1 MTLTAVHAASYRRGV
16 VNAICISR
24 AAGAGGEEIG
34 HAVADRLGFRY
45 IDEEIID
52 LAAQRGELDVGTVS
66 SAEERRSMVRRF
78 VEATA
83 SSASVLARSYPGD
96 SAAYVLVETLGESPR
111 RLIRE
116 AIDETAREGNVVI
129 MAHAA
134 SHALAGQPGTL
145 RILVTGSPQRRAN
158 RLVTDGLS
166 ADEST
171 NSVKSSDKARA
182 QYLQRFYG
190 IDQELPTHYDLV
202 VNTDN
207 LAVEQAADAILAV
220 AATP

>member
-1 MTLTAVHAASYRRGV
+1 VTLTTVHTASYRRGV
-16 VNAICISR
+16 ANAICISR

-34 HAVADRLGFRY
+34 HAVAERLGFRY

-52 LAAQRGELDVGTVS
+52 LAAQRGELDVDTVS

-78 VEATA
+78 VDATA

-96 SAAYVLVETLGESPR
+96 AAAYALVETLGESPQQ
-111 RLIRE
+111 LIRE
-116 AIDETAREGNVVI
+116 AIVETAREGNAVI

-145 RILVTGSPQRRAN
+145 RILITGSPQRRAD
-158 RLVTDGLS
+158 RLVADGQS
-166 ADEST
+166 ADDST
-171 NSVKSSDKARA
+171 RSVKSSDKARA

-207 LAVEQAADAILAV
+207 LSVEQAADVILAA

>member
-1 MTLTAVHAASYRRGV
+1 VTLTTVHTASYRRGV
-16 VNAICISR
+16 ANAICISR

-34 HAVADRLGFRY
+34 HAVAERLGFRY

-52 LAAQRGELDVGTVS
+52 LAAQRGELDVDTVS
-66 SAEERRSMVRRF
+66 SAEDRRSMVRRF
-78 VEATA
+78 VDATA

-96 SAAYVLVETLGESPR
+96 AAAYALVETLGESPQQ
-111 RLIRE
+111 LIRE
-116 AIDETAREGNVVI
+116 AIVETAREGNAVI

-145 RILVTGSPQRRAN
+145 RILITGSPQRRAD
-158 RLVTDGLS
+158 RLVADGLS
-166 ADEST
+166 ADDST
-171 NSVKSSDKARA
+171 SSVKSSDKARA

-207 LAVEQAADAILAV
+207 LSVEQAADVILAA